1 MLSKNIQYQQSL
13 FVREHEGMTRGR
25 FLGRLSY
32 VIMCGEQDQYVRFL
46 PQIKEL
52 VVESFKVPHTPILQ
66 AQAYLCLR
74 AIVLKFSQQHLI
86 SFLPVVFTELIAT
99 LMTMPLSGTPFSQ
112 DVLLGACKLIETLL
126 LLPDFNFSLY
136 RYLFIPER
144 ADLVETTTFL
154 PFITRVELAL
164 NKKFPVDKQQQQGG
178 GDGSEEDEQLGIPM
192 YESLIENGAKI
203 KPLITMRSIA
213 GDRTAVRFI
222 QKLINKYPQAL
233 FNDYVSMAPL
243 DVEAVSQLIYEDL
256 TYQFAKKDQGSGS
269 TNNVSSSQQNPQFTE
284 VSSFDPFR

>member
-1 MLSKNIQYQQSL
+1 MCIELIAKNVQFQQNL
-13 FVREHEGMTRGR
+13 FTREHDGMTRGR
-25 FLGRLSY
+25 FLRRLTY

-52 VVESFKVPHTPILQ
+52 VVESFKVPNTPILQ

-74 AIVLKFSQQHLI
+74 AIFLKFTQQHLV

-99 LMTMPLSGTPFSQ
+99 LMSMPLSGTPFSQ

-136 RYLFIPER
+136 RYLFVPER
-144 ADLVETTTFL
+144 ADSADSAVFQ

-164 NKKFPVDKQQQQGG
+164 SKKFAVDKGPAAAVNV
-178 GDGSEEDEQLGIPM
+178 DLPT
-192 YESLIENGAKI
+192 YESLIEDGAKI
-203 KPLITMRSIA
+203 RPLITMRSIT
-213 GDRTAVRFI
+213 GDRDAVVFI
-222 QKLINKYPQAL
+222 RKLIAKYPEAI

-243 DVEAVSQLIYEDL
+243 DVDAISQLIYSDL
-256 TYQFAKKDQGSGS
+256 TYQFSKKDGQKSLMQ
-269 TNNVSSSQQNPQFTE
+269 VQQQQQPSSSAGLSEIAFL
-284 VSSFDPFR
+284 

>member
-1 MLSKNIQYQQSL
+1 MISKNIQYQQSL

-25 FLGRLSY
+25 FLRRLSY

-52 VVESFKVPHTPILQ
+52 VVESFKVPNTPILQ

-74 AIVLKFSQQHLI
+74 VIFLKFTQQHLI

-99 LMTMPLSGTPFSQ
+99 LMSMPLSGTPFSQ

-144 ADLVETTTFL
+144 AGITETTAFL
-154 PFITRVELAL
+154 PFISRVEKAI
-164 NKKFPVDKQQQQGG
+164 NKKYPVDKRAGKS
-178 GDGSEEDEQLGIPM
+178 DAELGIPS
-192 YESLIENGAKI
+192 YESLIDDGARI
-203 KPLITMRSIA
+203 KPLITMRSIS
-213 GDRTAVRFI
+213 GDRVALRYI
-222 QKLINKYPQAL
+222 QKLIDKYPQAV

-243 DVEAVSQLIYEDL
+243 DVEAISQLVYEDL
-256 TYQFAKKDQGSGS
+256 TYQFVKKEQ
-269 TNNVSSSQQNPQFTE
+269 SSSQPIQQLSQSQLNETLVF
-284 VSSFDPFR
+284 